1 MNIIILHRAFL
12 LAGLVGHKRVWILL
26 KRRQGGKHVN
36 STEPLPLKTN
46 IVKACKLVILLSIL
60 AQTLIPESWWT
71 GQVWL
76 SHLLI
81 VEDSF
86 VLAVVGTTLFA
97 FGLMVAILGRTQLGD
112 NWSDI
117 ETAQVLEKQRVVSR
131 GLYRYIRHPIYTGD
145 LMLLC
150 GLELAL
156 NNWLVLGV
164 FLLMPIVMRKAVQ
177 EETMLM
183 EELEGYAEYCTE
195 TTRFIPFVV

>member
-1 MNIIILHRAFL
+1 MIHRVFL
-12 LAGLVGHKRVWILL
+12 LAGLVGHKLVWIFL

-36 STEPLPLKTN
+36 DSGPLPLKTKL
-46 IVKACKLVILLSIL
+46 VKACKLTILLSIL
-60 AQTLIPESWWT
+60 AQTMIPESWIAD
-71 GQVWL
+71 QSWL
-76 SHLLI
+76 AFLI
-81 VEDSF
+81 IADDSS
-86 VLAVVGTTLFA
+86 VLVVVGTVLYM
-97 FGLMVAILGRTQLGD
+97 FGLTVAILGRTQLGD

-117 ETAQVLEKQRVVSR
+117 ETAQVIEKQRVVSR
-131 GLYRYIRHPIYTGD
+131 GLYRFIRHPIYTGD

-156 NNWLVLGV
+156 NSWLVLGV

-183 EELEGYAEYCTE
+183 DELEGYAAYCTE